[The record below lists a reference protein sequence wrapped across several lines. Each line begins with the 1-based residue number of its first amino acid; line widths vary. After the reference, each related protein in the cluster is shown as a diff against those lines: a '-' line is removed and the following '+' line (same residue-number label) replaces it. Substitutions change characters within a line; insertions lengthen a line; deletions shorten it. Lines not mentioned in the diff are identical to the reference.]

1 MKTWSGGNET
11 LSTWLSSCQIQ
22 KRKASP
28 GMKDQK
34 GIYTATYTALLP
46 GTGLKAQLQMSGW
59 LTL

>member
-28 GMKDQK
+28 GMKIKKEFIPQR
-34 GIYTATYTALLP
+34 IPPYSLAP
-46 GTGLKAQLQMSGW
+46 V
-59 LTL
+59 